1 MPVSQIIKDI
11 RCLKKLIKNATGLKV
26 YEQEAIYHHDS
37 YWSISNE
44 YKDKNSPHI
53 TVTRG
58 GYWTLDD
65 GAEYKISIYVPSL
78 SIGIRRNFN
87 APLFQ
92 SYIDRIVQA
101 LDNCFGEKQWNYCNE
116 EYITWRPMSRFSFYI
131 QIPNFKNLHL

>member
-1 MPVSQIIKDI
+1 MAVSQIIKDI

-58 GYWTLDD
+58 GYWTLVH
-65 GAEYKISIYVPSL
+65 GEEHKTYLLSSVVPSQP
-78 SIGIRRNFN
+78 SCVDWQNII
-87 APLFQ
+87 
-92 SYIDRIVQA
+92 S
-101 LDNCFGEKQWNYCNE
+101 
-116 EYITWRPMSRFSFYI
+116 
-131 QIPNFKNLHL
+131 

>member
-101 LDNCFGEKQWNYCNE
+101 LDSCFGEKQWNYCNE
-116 EYITWRPMSRFSFYI
+116 ECITWRPMSRFSFYV
-131 QIPNFKNLHL
+131 QIPNF

>member
-58 GYWTLDD
+58 SYWTLDD
-65 GAEYKISIYVPSL
+65 GAEYKISIY
-78 SIGIRRNFN
+78 
-87 APLFQ
+87 APLYRLAYVEILTLHYF
-92 SYIDRIVQA
+92 
-101 LDNCFGEKQWNYCNE
+101 
-116 EYITWRPMSRFSFYI
+116 
-131 QIPNFKNLHL
+131 NLILIE